1 LLPDESGGVNAMK
14 YGLELAAAGPTGD
27 PRSLAT
33 YAVLAEDAG
42 WDAIFLED
50 YVVHWAEGEP
60 TFDPWVSLAAMA
72 CATTRIKLG
81 TTVTA
86 LPRRRP
92 WIVARHLV
100 TLDHLSGGRVI
111 FGVGIGNDD
120 DADVVGFGEEDNTR
134 ARAAKAD
141 EGLAILAGM
150 WSGEPFAFDG
160 EHYRVAARTFLPM
173 PIQQP
178 RIPIWIG
185 GTSGRRGPVRR
196 AARWD
201 GMIPVPTNLPGG
213 GTAHL
218 TPEQVAALR
227 DAIAAQRPAGSPFD
241 IVLGGRAREDDWEQ
255 ERAHIAAVEDAG
267 ATWWTE
273 WLPPAGD
280 AVMRAAIAR
289 GPLRAPTATA

>member
-1 LLPDESGGVNAMK
+1 MK

-27 PRSLAT
+27 PRSLAA
-33 YAVLAEDAG
+33 YAALAEDAG
-42 WDAIFLED
+42 WDGLFLED
-50 YVVHWAEGEP
+50 YVVHWAEGAP

-72 CATTRIKLG
+72 CATSRIRLG

-100 TLDHLSGGRVI
+100 TLDHLSGGRVV
-111 FGVGIGNDD
+111 FSVGIGNDD
-120 DADVVGFGEEDNTR
+120 DVDVAGFGEAATARE
-134 ARAAKAD
+134 RAAMLD
-141 EGLAILAGM
+141 EGLAIMAGM
-150 WSGEPFAFDG
+150 WSGEPFGFDG
-160 EHYRVAARTFLPM
+160 AYYRIAERMFLPG
-173 PIQQP
+173 PLQQP

-185 GTSGRRGPVRR
+185 GSSNRKGPVRR

-218 TPEQVAALR
+218 TPDQVAALR
-227 DAIAAQRPAGSPFD
+227 DAIAGQRREGEPFD
-241 IVLGGRAREDDWEQ
+241 IVLGGREREADWEE
-255 ERAHIAAVEDAG
+255 ERAHIDAVEAVG

-273 WLPPAGD
+273 WLPPADD
-280 AVMRAAIAR
+280 ATMRAAIRR
-289 GPLRAPTATA
+289 GPLRSRMTTS